1 MKFKLSTYKTD
12 CLMFFLILFSN
23 LICLFF
29 LIIIFFFT
37 SSCKRFSNSFFIKLF
52 KFYRFANV
60 RADAGYATSSSVV
73 GVTLSSIKFSEYA
86 TGIVTDVT
94 SSYSAQQC
102 STKAYQSVT
111 TYLKSKSAC
120 LFPKSFPPF
129 SSRNNTVICQGFVK
143 SVDYTVTHLATSSGI
158 ISSVSAAVI
167 ITDVPIHTGS
177 NTANSA
183 GLSSTVSVMQSF
195 SVAFT
200 SGDASQTNNVN
211 GNVVKRYTSLFRE
224 LEFLVFTFCL
234 PSFLDST
241 PMTVLTISFPSSLYH
256 FMYYHR
262 TSSLIPYNLTNIF
275 S

>member
-1 MKFKLSTYKTD
+1 M
-12 CLMFFLILFSN
+12 
-23 LICLFF
+23 
-29 LIIIFFFT
+29 
-37 SSCKRFSNSFFIKLF
+37 
-52 KFYRFANV
+52 

-94 SSYSAQQC
+94 SAYTAQQC

-120 LFPKSFPPF
+120 LFSKSFTPL
-129 SSRNNTVICQGFVK
+129 SLRNNTVICQGFVK
-143 SVDYTVTHLATSSGI
+143 SVDYTVTHFATSSGI

-211 GNVVKRYTSLFRE
+211 GNVVKRYTSLIHK
-224 LEFLVFTFCL
+224 LDFLVYTFNNL
-234 PSFLDST
+234 LLLLFKFAA
-241 PMTVLTISFPSSLYH
+241 MTVLTTAFHSSLHH
-256 FMYYHR
+256 FMYYHK
-262 TSSLIPYNLTNIF
+262 TSSSLSYNLIF
-275 S
+275 LLS